1 MSARASKRARSS
13 DSGSLIERSP
23 TPSGY
28 LDQAYA
34 TYVMS
39 TAGSI
44 KILNRVT
51 QGVGV
56 TNRVGKR
63 IALQSL
69 QIRGSVV
76 GGTTMSKCEAAF
88 MIVYDR
94 KPPWPPTTP
103 AITEIL
109 TSIATYAFSNDD
121 NTGRFRI
128 LKRNDYVLLAGT
140 TKEVYSVNEYLN
152 LKALSTVFKGDLVYP
167 EYGALYA
174 VFVGDQGGTQ
184 GADAR
189 LAFRLRFTDV

>member
-13 DSGSLIERSP
+13 DSRSLIERSP
-23 TPSGY
+23 SGY
-28 LDQAYA
+28 LDQPYTTHAM
-34 TYVMS
+34 T
-39 TAGSI
+39 TTGSI
-44 KILNRVT
+44 VILNRVT

-69 QIRGSVV
+69 QMRGSIV
-76 GGTTMSKCEAAF
+76 GGASMTKCEAAF

-94 KPPWPPTTP
+94 TPPWPPTTP

-128 LKRNDYVLLAGT
+128 LKRNDYVLFAGT
-140 TKEVYSVNEYLN
+140 EKEVYSVNEYLN

-174 VFVGDQGGTQ
+174 VFVGDQAGTA